1 MNKIVNTIFRI
12 GYHGPYILMITAILM
27 IIYETRNVFPGIITP
42 NIITPLFFISTVGN
56 KILFVI
62 GWNFM
67 NYWLNGL
74 LKRLIKQPR
83 PKKMIKINR
92 QDVVSSRGYGMPS
105 GHAQI
110 AANNLVFITLLF
122 RNEMVTALAT
132 LQTPL
137 TIYQR
142 YSFRMHSASQL
153 LAGTALGAASGYGL
167 YKVYKHTHT
176 PEKVHQQEKK
186 HHSQIFS

>member
-1 MNKIVNTIFRI
+1 MNKTLNTIFRI

-27 IIYETRNVFPGIITP
+27 ILYETRNHIPTLVAPTLVAP
-42 NIITPLFFISTVGN
+42 TLVAPLLFISAVGN

-62 GWNFM
+62 AWNFM
-67 NYWLNGL
+67 NYWLNGV

-110 AANNLVFITLLF
+110 AANNLVFLALLF
-122 RNEMVTALAT
+122 RNETVTAVGT
-132 LQTPL
+132 LQTLL

-142 YSFRMHSASQL
+142 YAFRMHSAAQL
-153 LAGTALGAASGYGL
+153 LAGTALGTASGYGL
-167 YKVYKHTHT
+167 YKAYRHTFVPRPTDT
-176 PEKVHQQEKK
+176 PNR
-186 HHSQIFS
+186 S

>member
-1 MNKIVNTIFRI
+1 MNKALNTIFRI

-27 IIYETRNVFPGIITP
+27 ILYETRNHIPTLVAPTLVA
-42 NIITPLFFISTVGN
+42 PLLFISAVGN

-62 GWNFM
+62 AWNFM
-67 NYWLNGL
+67 NYWLNGV

-110 AANNLVFITLLF
+110 AANNLVFLALLF
-122 RNEMVTALAT
+122 RNETVTALGT
-132 LQTPL
+132 LQTLL

-142 YSFRMHSASQL
+142 YAFRMHSAAQL
-153 LAGTALGAASGYGL
+153 LAGTALGTASGYGL
-167 YKVYKHTHT
+167 YKAYRHTFAPRSSDT
-176 PEKVHQQEKK
+176 PNR
-186 HHSQIFS
+186 S